1 MRGRTSH
8 YTPLEGLKP
17 VRGYG
22 PGSGSLT
29 QHFEMPSP
37 NVISKSRPRAGGV
50 GGTRKKGVFGKS
62 IGEKQELRRAGRRGG
77 TKKKN
82 LELEVEDMEVTVKKN
97 NLTQHQSTFDSEL
110 LSESTSPEKELDID
124 EDNKMDVDEDSDAT
138 QPLDT
143 QPNDGA
149 EFHFDEDDE
158 VEKNDVYNRN
168 GGIDEDEDDT
178 DVDSGVDDDG
188 NNNVESELK
197 PRRLGLSSVKKNNK
211 SNRRVI
217 KDEESDES
225 EEEDMVDK
233 KQKKKKVKSTTTKK
247 NTNPRRKKTSTKKDD
262 DTSDEETDYEQDGK
276 ENSTKRGSNTND
288 TTSGKRR
295 SERLKSNKPIN
306 LDESRFSEEDSEREL
321 DTDDEDITYSTRRV
335 KGDKKRGGGK
345 SSKHGK
351 ILCLSE
357 CCLGIHCFVF
367 TPTHYDYHIPSIIK
381 QASLPTNTWRKT
393 ARMMRSP
400 RAATRPVNPQL
411 VAPPSGET
419 NPTSQRVS
427 SFIYSRSQYKYTYLP
442 MTDKLTLFTPLT
454 NLSYSQGI
462 IEKQKE
468 PCRGK

>member
-158 VEKNDVYNRN
+158 VEKNDVYNNRN
-168 GGIDEDEDDT
+168 GGGIDGDEDDT
-178 DVDSGVDDDG
+178 DVDSDVDE
-188 NNNVESELK
+188 NASVESELGS
-197 PRRLGLSSVKKNNK
+197 RRLFPKSTAKKKKKNNS

-217 KDEESDES
+217 KDEDDESDD
-225 EEEDMVDK
+225 EDVDMDMDVDAK
-233 KQKKKKVKSTTTKK
+233 KQRKKKVASTKGKSTTIKK
-247 NTNPRRKKTSTKKDD
+247 NTKD
-262 DTSDEETDYEQDGK
+262 DTSDEETDYEDGK
-276 ENSTKRGSNTND
+276 ENSTAAKRGVNTND

-321 DTDDEDITYSTRRV
+321 DTEDEDITYNSRR
-335 KGDKKRGGGK
+335 KDKKRGGGK

-351 ILCLSE
+351 LLCLSV
-357 CCLGIHCFVF
+357 CWLGMPCLHLSPLIKYIF
-367 TPTHYDYHIPSIIK
+367 HYKTGKSSNKHMEEDTSDDEESTCSSKVRKPS
-381 QASLPTNTWRKT
+381 
-393 ARMMRSP
+393 ARSTTKRGDKSN
-400 RAATRPVNPQL
+400 V
-411 VAPPSGET
+411 SKGE
-419 NPTSQRVS
+419 
-427 SFIYSRSQYKYTYLP
+427 FIYL
-442 MTDKLTLFTPLT
+442 
-454 NLSYSQGI
+454 
-462 IEKQKE
+462 
-468 PCRGK
+468 